1 MGKKN
6 LSAGLLMYRRRPGH
20 VEVLLAHPG
29 GPFWT
34 NKDDGAWTIPKGLVD
49 EGEDHL
55 ATAKREFEEE
65 LGARPNAAEYRELG
79 EIRQKGGKKVVAFAF
94 EGDLD
99 PATITSSTFKAEW
112 PPRSGQWRTHPEVD
126 RAEWF
131 PIDVARTKINQ
142 AQAEF
147 LQRLETLLQPDAAS
161 ATPALPA
168 TPRADRPSG

>member
-1 MGKKN
+1 
-6 LSAGLLMYRRRPGH
+6 MYRRRAGH
-20 VEVLLAHPG
+20 LEVLLAHPG

-34 NKDDGAWTIPKGLVD
+34 NKDEGAWTIPKGLVD

-65 LGARPNAAEYRELG
+65 LGTPPNAAEYRELG
-79 EIRQKGGKKVVAFAF
+79 EIRQKGGKTVVAFAF

-99 PATITSSTFKAEW
+99 SSAITSNTF
-112 PPRSGQWRTHPEVD
+112 RTKGRTYPEVD

-131 PIDVARTKINQ
+131 SIDAARTKINQ

-147 LQRLETLLQPDAAS
+147 LQRLERLL
-161 ATPALPA
+161 
-168 TPRADRPSG
+168 R

>member
-6 LSAGLLMYRRRPGH
+6 LSAGLLMYRRRAGH
-20 VEVLLAHPG
+20 LEVLLAHPG

-34 NKDDGAWTIPKGLVD
+34 HKDEGAWTIPKGLVD

-65 LGARPNAAEYRELG
+65 LGAAPNAEHYLELG
-79 EIRQKGGKKVVAFAF
+79 AVRQRGGKTVVGFAF

-99 PATITSSTFKAEW
+99 PTTITSNTFEVEW
-112 PPRSGQWRTHPEVD
+112 PPRSGQQRTYPEVD

-131 PIDVARTKINQ
+131 SIDVARTKINQ

-147 LQRLETLLQPDAAS
+147 LQRLETLL
-161 ATPALPA
+161 
-168 TPRADRPSG
+168 R

>member
-6 LSAGLLMYRRRPGH
+6 LSAGLLMYRRRAGRL
-20 VEVLLAHPG
+20 EVLLAHPG
-29 GPFWT
+29 GPVWA
-34 NKDDGAWTIPKGLVD
+34 KRDEGAWTIPKGLVD
-49 EGEDHL
+49 DGEEHL

-65 LGARPNAAEYRELG
+65 VGTRPNAAEYRALG
-79 EIRQKGGKKVVAFAF
+79 EVRLKGGKTVVAFAF

-99 PATITSSTFKAEW
+99 PATIRSNTFKAEW
-112 PPRSGQWRTHPEVD
+112 PPRSDQWRSYPEID

-147 LQRLETLLQPDAAS
+147 LQRLETLLQPDTAS
-161 ATPALPA
+161 ATPAHPP
-168 TPRADRPSG
+168 TPRADRPSA

>member
-34 NKDDGAWTIPKGLVD
+34 NKDEGAWTIPKGLVD

-99 PATITSSTFKAEW
+99 PATITSNTFKAK
-112 PPRSGQWRTHPEVD
+112 GRTYPEVD

-131 PIDVARTKINQ
+131 PIHAARTKINQ

-147 LQRLETLLQPDAAS
+147 LQRLATLLAS
-161 ATPALPA
+161 SPAG
-168 TPRADRPSG
+168 D